1 MMTDYASGFGFW
13 EWLML
18 GFAVIALFLVIPFAI
33 FDVVRSKYLSI
44 GQKFIWIL
52 FILIAPYI
60 GAVIYLFWGRKQK
73 AL

>member
-1 MMTDYASGFGFW
+1 MTDYASGFGFW

-18 GFAVIALFLVIPFAI
+18 GFAVIVLLLIIPFAV
-33 FDVVRSKYLSI
+33 FDVVKSKYLSI

-52 FILIAPYI
+52 FILIAPFI
-60 GAVIYLFWGRKQK
+60 GAVVYLFWGRKQK

>member
-18 GFAVIALFLVIPFAI
+18 SFAVIVLLLIIPFAI
-33 FDVVRSKYLSI
+33 FDVFKSKYLSI
-44 GQKFIWIL
+44 GRKFIWIL